1 MTPRSDDALTR
12 DAITRAALELLDEVG
27 LDALSTRRL
36 ASKLG
41 VQSPALYWH
50 FRNKQALV
58 DAIGDEIVLARGMG
72 SPEIDETWQQWITRR
87 ANNYRDELLAHRDGA
102 RVVSAKRGASPR
114 VLGEFQREIDAM
126 GDLGFSPGMAMNTI
140 GVVSHYV
147 TGFVLDE
154 QSRIL
159 DRGAEGVGDSSR
171 NTDAF
176 DHGIRVIVAGTQA
189 ILADR

>member
-27 LDALSTRRL
+27 LDAFSTRRL
-36 ASKLG
+36 AAKLG

-72 SPEIDETWQQWITRR
+72 APEGHETWQQWITRR

-102 RVVSAKRGASPR
+102 RVVSAKRAASPK
-114 VLGEFQREIDAM
+114 VLEGFQREIDAM
-126 GDLGFSPGMAMNTI
+126 AGLGFSPGMAMNTI
-140 GVVSHYV
+140 GVISHYV

-159 DRGAEGVGDSSR
+159 DGGPEGVDDGSR
-171 NTDAF
+171 SADAF
-176 DHGIRVIVAGTQA
+176 DHGVRVIVFGTQA